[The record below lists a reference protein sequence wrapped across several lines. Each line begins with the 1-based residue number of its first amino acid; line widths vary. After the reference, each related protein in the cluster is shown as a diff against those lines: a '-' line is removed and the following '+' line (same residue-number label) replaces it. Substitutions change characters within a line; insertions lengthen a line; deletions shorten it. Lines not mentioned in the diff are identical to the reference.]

1 MSDSG
6 RARLQV
12 RRNDEIYAVDGGWF
26 RARWHFSFDRYWDP
40 EHMGIGTLRVFNHDT
55 LVPGAI
61 WPMHP
66 HRDVEGITYVLK
78 GEFEHADSLGNGG
91 VLLPG
96 GVQRMRLGSGA
107 EHSERNHSP
116 TEEMQFIQM
125 WILPDT
131 PGLKPDVQ
139 QRQHTLEDRKN
150 RLLQILRPEGTAED
164 GLDVHQ
170 DARMYVACL
179 DEGVSVAHAF
189 RDGHVGY
196 LYVIQGRLDA
206 NGNAMQSGDAAYIRS
221 AGALDLQAT
230 GTSELLLVDTIA

>member
-1 MSDSG
+1 MSD
-6 RARLQV
+6 ARLEL
-12 RRNDEIYAVDGGWF
+12 RRHDDIYAIDGGWF
-26 RARWHFSFDRYWDP
+26 RARWHFSFDQYYDP

-66 HRDVEGITYVLK
+66 HRDIEGITYVVK

-107 EHSERNHSP
+107 QHSERNHSP
-116 TEEMQFIQM
+116 DHEMQFIQM

-131 PGLKPDVQ
+131 QGLSPDIQ
-139 QRQHTLEDRKN
+139 QHQFNEEDRTD
-150 RLLQILRPEGTAED
+150 RLLQILHPAGTNEN

-170 DARMYVACL
+170 EARMYVARL
-179 DEGVSVAHAF
+179 SAGVEVAHEF
-189 RDGHVGY
+189 PVGHVGY
-196 LYVIQGRLDA
+196 LYLLQGRMVV
-206 NGNAMQSGDAAYIRS
+206 NGAEMRSGDASYVRTDGAVLIQARS
-221 AGALDLQAT
+221 TCEAI
-230 GTSELLLVDTIA
+230 LVDTTA